1 MKRKGYLIF
10 TRLAEMHHT
19 KIKKMEGA
27 RTRTARASRY
37 V

>member
-19 KIKKMEGA
+19 KIKKMEGMQ
-27 RTRTARASRY
+27 TTKK
-37 V
+37 